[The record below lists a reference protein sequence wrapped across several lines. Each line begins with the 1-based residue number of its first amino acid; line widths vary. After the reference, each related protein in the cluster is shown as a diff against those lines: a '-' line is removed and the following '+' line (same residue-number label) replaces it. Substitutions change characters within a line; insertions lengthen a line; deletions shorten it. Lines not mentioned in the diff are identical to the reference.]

1 MTKEKMMSK
10 ECAVKSCTSTELLYS
25 GVDAFMLGVVTET
38 ICYDCANTYAAV
50 KDIMKKDD

>member
-1 MTKEKMMSK
+1 MSK
-10 ECAVKSCTSTELLYS
+10 ECAVKRCTSTELLYS

-50 KDIMKKDD
+50 KDLMNKD